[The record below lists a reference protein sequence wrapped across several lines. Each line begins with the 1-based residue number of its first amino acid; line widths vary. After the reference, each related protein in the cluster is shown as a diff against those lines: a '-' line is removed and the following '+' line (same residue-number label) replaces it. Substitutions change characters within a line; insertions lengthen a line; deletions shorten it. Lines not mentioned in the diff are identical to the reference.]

1 MTDNK
6 EQTLKHAF
14 TSEADIA
21 AFIRKAPPGT
31 RFYLHVRMD
40 ARIVND
46 PDHYAPSAFCAGV
59 GLSRK
64 DALSF
69 VRDAW
74 RGIRPERKYIMR
86 VSETVRPG
94 PTRWCKRTDK
104 IVAAK
109 HPDRA
114 VWIG

>member
-1 MTDNK
+1 MADNK
-6 EQTLKHAF
+6 EQTFKHAF

-64 DALSF
+64 DALAF

-74 RGIRPERKYIMR
+74 MGIRPERNYIMR
-86 VSETVRPG
+86 MRETVRPADSRWCRKTNTIVY
-94 PTRWCKRTDK
+94 PTR
-104 IVAAK
+104 
-109 HPDRA
+109 PDRA